1 MLSSLHKCKSISVH
15 FIYSNRV
22 HLALSYGTFLFIAA
36 VFVTMESYALLVT
49 NGAQTLSC
57 NTVIKHNCS

>member
-1 MLSSLHKCKSISVH
+1 MLSSLHKWKVISVH
-15 FIYSNRV
+15 VIYSNRV

-36 VFVTMESYALLVT
+36 VLSSYGELLT

-57 NTVIKHNCS
+57 NSVIKHNYS

>member
-36 VFVTMESYALLVT
+36 VSVKLWRVMHCWLLMVHKHY
-49 NGAQTLSC
+49 L
-57 NTVIKHNCS
+57 VIL